1 MNMYMCTYICI
12 HEMQCSIYKK
22 KEKLLNCLNKPDKKQ
37 NENNAF

>member
-1 MNMYMCTYICI
+1 MKYNALYT
-12 HEMQCSIYKK
+12 K